1 MPLAVK
7 TRLMCGPLSRLGLA
21 QRGRGPRRLSASAS
35 ASASASEQGSVHGP
49 NTGPL
54 PFVGLRGHRGPSRRN
69 LPSCWRGLP
78 GLPVPLVRRA
88 AAARGPAGLG
98 GTLPAGHGARRAA
111 RRARK
116 LQDGGASRC
125 QLGQAPT
132 WRLDRVAESTRLVS
146 TDAVRRENGADR
158 GGPESRCGGGRG
170 APPTGGRL

>member
-1 MPLAVK
+1 VPLAVK

-98 GTLPAGHGARRAA
+98 EGFARRAWRPAGGEA
-111 RRARK
+111 RA
-116 LQDGGASRC
+116 QDGGASRC
-125 QLGQAPT
+125 QFGPAPT
-132 WRLDRVAESTRLVS
+132 WSLDRVA
-146 TDAVRRENGADR
+146 
-158 GGPESRCGGGRG
+158 
-170 APPTGGRL
+170 